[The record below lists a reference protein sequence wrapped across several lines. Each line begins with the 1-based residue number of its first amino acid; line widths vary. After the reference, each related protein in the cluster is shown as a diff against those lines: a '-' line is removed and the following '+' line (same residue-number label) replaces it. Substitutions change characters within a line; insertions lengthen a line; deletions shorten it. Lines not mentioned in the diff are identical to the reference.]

1 MPATRSRPGFTLIE
15 LLVVISIIGI
25 LVALLLP
32 AVQSARQAAQRIQC
46 TNQMKQIALAMHNY
60 ESQLKSYPFGSIL
73 GVGDTIRSQ
82 PGPNNRWYDDFTW
95 QSQIG
100 GFIEQQA
107 WFNSF
112 NFKNS
117 ASHESN
123 FTGRSMRIGLLGC
136 PSDGLV
142 DNEKG
147 ALNWARVRSNYVVN
161 WGNTGYA
168 QGTQAGVVFGGS
180 PFTFR
185 KCLKV
190 RDIPDGL
197 SNTMMLSE
205 GLTPKGTGWEGP
217 LGETIIAT
225 GGQTFDAWATPN
237 SSVPDVVNRKCPT
250 VAAARAR
257 DLCTVM
263 PGDIGTAIDPSHHT
277 AARSNHAGGVNVAL
291 CDGSVRFV
299 NDQINLFTWRA
310 MSTAKGM
317 DLFSSADF

>member
-1 MPATRSRPGFTLIE
+1 MLSFPRRGFTLIE

-46 TNQMKQIALAMHNY
+46 TNQLKQISLAMLNY
-60 ESQLKSYPFGSIL
+60 ESQSKALPFGSIL
-73 GVGDTIRSQ
+73 GLGDTIRSQ

-112 NFKNS
+112 NFRNS

-123 FTGRSMRIGLLGC
+123 FTGRSARIGLFGC
-136 PSDGLV
+136 PTDGLV

-168 QGTQAGVVFGGS
+168 QGTQAGVVFGGA

-185 KCLKV
+185 TCVKLNG
-190 RDIPDGL
+190 IPDGM

-205 GLTPKGTGWEGP
+205 CLTPKGTGWEGP

-225 GGQTFDAWATPN
+225 GGQTFDAWVTPN

-250 VAAARAR
+250 MPAKKNLN
-257 DLCTVM
+257 LCSVM
-263 PGDIGTAIDPSHHT
+263 PGDIGSAIDPSHHT
-277 AARSNHAGGVNVAL
+277 AARSNHLGGVNVAM
-291 CDGSVRFV
+291 CDGSVKFV
-299 NDQINLFTWRA
+299 SDQVSLYTWRA

-317 DLFSSADF
+317 DPYSSDF